1 MDRNDA
7 KDLFIALSPQDFAA
21 LGVDRLAY
29 VKRIARDGEL
39 VFEVHTADGDAVAL
53 LESQAVAVA
62 TILQNG
68 LVPVSV
74 H

>member
-1 MDRNDA
+1 MGRTHTKDR
-7 KDLFIALSPQDFAA
+7 FIALSPQDFAA
-21 LGVDRLAY
+21 LGIDRLAY

-39 VFEVHTADGDAVAL
+39 RFEIHRADGDAVAL
-53 LESQAVAVA
+53 LDSQDVAVA

-68 LVPVSV
+68 MVPVSV

>member
-1 MDRNDA
+1 MDSNDA
-7 KDLFIALSPQDFAA
+7 KGRFIALSPHDFAA

-39 VFEVHTADGDAVAL
+39 RFEIHTADGDAVAL
-53 LESQAVAVA
+53 LESQDIAVA

-68 LVPVSV
+68 LMPVSV

>member
-1 MDRNDA
+1 MDGTQI
-7 KDLFIALSPQDFAA
+7 KDRFIALSPQDFAA
-21 LGVDRLAY
+21 LGIDRLAY

-39 VFEVHTADGDAVAL
+39 RFEIHTADGDAVAL
-53 LESQAVAVA
+53 LGSQDMAVA
-62 TILQNG
+62 TILENG

>member
-1 MDRNDA
+1 MDGTQI
-7 KDLFIALSPQDFAA
+7 KDRFIALSPQDFAA
-21 LGVDRLAY
+21 LGIDRLAY

-39 VFEVHTADGDAVAL
+39 RFEIHTADGDAVAL
-53 LESQAVAVA
+53 LEFQDMAVA
-62 TILQNG
+62 TILENG